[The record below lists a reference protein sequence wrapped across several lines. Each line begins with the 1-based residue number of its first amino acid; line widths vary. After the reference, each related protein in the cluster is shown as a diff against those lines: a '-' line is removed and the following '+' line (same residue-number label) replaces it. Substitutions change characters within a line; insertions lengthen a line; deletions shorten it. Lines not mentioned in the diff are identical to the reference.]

1 MMMRWMISG
10 AALLIFGLLLGTFHS
25 TSERLGIP
33 GAPDSAVNASNTV
46 PTGGLGVPS
55 KPLSPEEQLGQ
66 ALVRW
71 ANAAVE
77 AEKRGEHLGTS
88 FWNKTPEDVLDA
100 LFNRFEEPFHAVALD
115 RLAKALPKL
124 ESATDQVKA
133 AALLHRYG
141 KTIGTAFLREL
152 AGKTEEGSS
161 LAATV
166 LAKTQDGPSIPV
178 LVRRLTQFPW
188 DQLGL
193 TELEAIGAWSDPQLT
208 RALIRRSERAESNRN
223 RIARAL
229 VQHGVFDAWDG
240 LPAATL
246 EAMRSER
253 IYRLDLEAVSA
264 RRGGRAAT
272 DWGDQLFSGLRR
284 ESTLPDTRI
293 LSSARLAGP
302 IAGQESLERFLN
314 EYIDHNTQWN
324 AAYQEHVTAIK
335 NGSKEWSFFGDS
347 TYKEAGVSGAL
358 DLLAEWG
365 GDRATEIT
373 YRHLETCLKGP
384 HSPLTVE
391 TILSNLVRLDPQ
403 GVDARAAA
411 MGIDPSAVASAK
423 TIATLRPLPSELMPR
438 QLPKSHSV
446 FP

>member
-25 TSERLGIP
+25 TSERSGIP
-33 GAPDSAVNASNTV
+33 GSSDAAVNASNTV
-46 PTGGLGVPS
+46 STGGLGVPS

-77 AEKRGEHLGTS
+77 AEKRGEHLGTTD
-88 FWNKTPEDVLDA
+88 WNKTPEDVLNA
-100 LFNRFEEPFHAVALD
+100 VFNQFEEPFPPLVLE
-115 RLAKALPKL
+115 RLAQALPKL
-124 ESATDQVKA
+124 KLATDRVKA

-141 KTIGTAFLREL
+141 NPIGTAFLREL

-161 LAATV
+161 LAAAV

-193 TELEAIGAWSDPQLT
+193 TELEAIGAWADPQLT
-208 RALIRRSERAESNRN
+208 RALIRRSERAEPNRAW
-223 RIARAL
+223 IARAL

-253 IYRLDLEAVSA
+253 IDRLDLEAVSA

-324 AAYQEHVTAIK
+324 AAYQEHVTAIR

-391 TILSNLVRLDPQ
+391 TILSNLARLDPQ

>member
-1 MMMRWMISG
+1 MKKFWIPG
-10 AALLIFGLLLGTFHS
+10 AVLLVLGLLLATFRFRS
-25 TSERLGIP
+25 ARTEIP
-33 GAPDSAVNASNTV
+33 GSLESEVHASNLI
-46 PTGGLGVPS
+46 PAGELGVPS

-77 AEKRGEHLGTS
+77 AEKRGEHLGTTD
-88 FWNKTPEDVLDA
+88 WNKTPEDVLNA
-100 LFNRFEEPFHAVALD
+100 VFNQFEEPFPPLVLERVAQ
-115 RLAKALPKL
+115 ALPKL
-124 ESATDQVKA
+124 KLATDRVKA

-141 KTIGTAFLREL
+141 NPIGTDFLREL

-161 LAATV
+161 LAAAV

-223 RIARAL
+223 WIARAL

-391 TILSNLVRLDPQ
+391 TILSNLARLDPQ
-403 GVDARAAA
+403 GVDARAPA

-438 QLPKSHSV
+438 QLPKNYSV

>member
-1 MMMRWMISG
+1 MKKFWIPG
-10 AALLIFGLLLGTFHS
+10 AVLLVLGLLLATFRFRS
-25 TSERLGIP
+25 ARTEIP
-33 GAPDSAVNASNTV
+33 GSLESEVHASNLI
-46 PTGGLGVPS
+46 PAGELGVPS

-88 FWNKTPEDVLDA
+88 FWNKTPEDVLNA
-100 LFNRFEEPFHAVALD
+100 VFNQFEEPFPPLVLERVAQ
-115 RLAKALPKL
+115 ALPKL
-124 ESATDQVKA
+124 KLATDRVKA

-166 LAKTQDGPSIPV
+166 LAKTQDASSIPV
-178 LVRRLTQFPW
+178 LVQRL
-188 DQLGL
+188 DQIPLHKL
-193 TELEAIGAWSDPQLT
+193 AIPELEAIGAWSDPQLT

-223 RIARAL
+223 WIARAL

-240 LPAATL
+240 LPASTL
-246 EAMRSER
+246 EAMRSDR
-253 IYRLDLEAVSA
+253 IDRLDLEAVSA
-264 RRGGRAAT
+264 RRGGRAAA

-284 ESTLPDTRI
+284 DSTLPDTRI
-293 LSSARLAGP
+293 FSSARLAGP
-302 IAGQESLERFLN
+302 IAGQESLERFLDGH
-314 EYIDHNTQWN
+314 IDHKIQWTT
-324 AAYQEHVTAIK
+324 AYQEHVTAIR
-335 NGSKEWSFFGDS
+335 NGSKEWSIFTD
-347 TYKEAGVSGAL
+347 TTHDDIGVLGAL